1 MIEGVFIRG
10 RHNRIGVIQC
20 EQFTQDTV
28 HIKKENT
35 DYFVLVPPFSEYA
48 AQYYHEK
55 FIPDLS
61 AKNIVKIRKTALIRS
76 EVEKNP
82 ELPYSII
89 NIFGQITIGFKN
101 HVCQFEDGNKY
112 AITKTKYGDGKIK
125 TDVSIN
131 RH

>member
-1 MIEGVFIRG
+1 MIEGFFIRG
-10 RHNRIGVIQC
+10 RHNRIGVIKR
-20 EQFTQDTV
+20 EQSTQDTA

-82 ELPYSII
+82 ELAYLII
-89 NIFGQITIGFKN
+89 NIFGQITIGFKY
-101 HVCQFEDGNKY
+101 HVCQFEDGKKY
-112 AITKTKYGDGKIK
+112 AITKTKYGNGKIK
-125 TDVSIN
+125 PDVSIN